1 MLQAKPVKSD
11 SVWYGETASG
21 ACGAAG
27 SPDCPSYLGRRR
39 RRHESGGGGRPR
51 LEPPLHA
58 SLLTPPALR
67 LLLSAGPDRPKFL
80 GPFSDGLVPAYLT
93 GEQAGRTST
102 KLLLVQFPLRL
113 QLAALHA

>member
-1 MLQAKPVKSD
+1 
-11 SVWYGETASG
+11 VWS
-21 ACGAAG
+21 
-27 SPDCPSYLGRRR
+27 SRQ
-39 RRHESGGGGRPR
+39 PR
-51 LEPPLHA
+51 LPLLSWAAAAAAREWRRPPAIRAALHA